1 MANLLI
7 AKTNAYLSQE
17 EYQKWHDL
25 YIGMIADGFLMV
37 DDSSFSS
44 IFHFAGSLCIMVSI
58 LPLQPSRFDIGP

>member
-7 AKTNAYLSQE
+7 AKTNAYLTQE

-37 DDSSFSS
+37 D
-44 IFHFAGSLCIMVSI
+44 G
-58 LPLQPSRFDIGP
+58 RFTLYDIDKNGKIEELKDNHGNQERY